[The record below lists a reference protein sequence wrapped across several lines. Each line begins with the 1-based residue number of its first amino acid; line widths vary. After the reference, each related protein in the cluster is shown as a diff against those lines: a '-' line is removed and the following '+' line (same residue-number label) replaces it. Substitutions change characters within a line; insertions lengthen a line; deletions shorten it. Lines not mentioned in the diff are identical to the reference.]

1 MLHPGWGLFP
11 PLGKKQQSQTHRCI
25 PSPPASVWIVS
36 TTTASLGAK
45 RALAAAFSNNSP
57 AGSKPAHKIE
67 DM

>member
-25 PSPPASVWIVS
+25 PSPPASVWIQS
-36 TTTASLGAK
+36 TMTASPESK
-45 RALAAAFSNNSP
+45 RALAAAFSKDGP